1 MVYID
6 NNFKIDIRNHRENMG
21 LSINKLSKITGIARS
36 SIADIENG
44 KRVPGALI
52 LYKLSIALNC
62 SMEDL
67 IRVC

>member
-6 NNFKIDIRNHRENMG
+6 NNFKIDMRNRRENMG

-52 LYKLSIALNC
+52 LYKLSIALKC

-67 IRVC
+67 IKIG

>member
-1 MVYID
+1 MDYID
-6 NNFKIDIRNHRENMG
+6 NNFKIDMRNRRENMG
-21 LSINKLSKITGIARS
+21 LSINKLSKITGITRS

-52 LYKLSIALNC
+52 LYKLSIALKC

-67 IRVC
+67 IRIG

>member
-6 NNFKIDIRNHRENMG
+6 NNFKIDMRNRRENMG

>member
-6 NNFKIDIRNHRENMG
+6 NNFKIDMRNRRENMD
-21 LSINKLSKITGIARS
+21 LSINKLSKITGVARS

-52 LYKLSIALNC
+52 LYKLSIALKC

-67 IRVC
+67 IKIG

>member
-1 MVYID
+1 MGYMD
-6 NNFKIDIRNHRENMG
+6 NNFKIDIKTRRENM
-21 LSINKLSKITGIARS
+21 NLSKKELSNITGIARS

-52 LYKLSIALNC
+52 LYKLSIALKC

-67 IRVC
+67 IKIG